1 MSVVT
6 SWSRVLKAIGIPV
19 SAPEGAFYIAVPLP
33 VEDAAEFCSWLVS
46 DFELDGETLC
56 MAPLGGFYTTEGLGR
71 NEVRMAYVLDKDV
84 ITRCVAILES
94 GLKAYS
100 ERA

>member
-1 MSVVT
+1 
-6 SWSRVLKAIGIPV
+6 
-19 SAPEGAFYIAVPLP
+19 
-33 VEDAAEFCSWLVS
+33 
-46 DFELDGETLC
+46 